1 MVKGDNAHALGRTAL
16 NEVGDGPLVIIAG
29 GGEPVH
35 KDKGLFYPPWGSS
48 ALVTSFPKIKKSR
61 KKLEKKIRAQG
72 GLFYK

>member
-35 KDKGLFYPPWGSS
+35 KDKGLFYPPWGFS
-48 ALVTSFPKIKKSR
+48 ALVTTSILFW
-61 KKLEKKIRAQG
+61 LLFVKKIVDLTG
-72 GLFYK
+72 G